1 MQVAFLKSWG
11 HCSTKCSCS
20 QCPFL
25 GEEARAEEVVE
36 KGRAEEG
43 GWGVGEEEHQ
53 ERRPAVGESRAIHSR
68 TFQAGRRASVVY
80 QPNMGHK

>member
-25 GEEARAEEVVE
+25 GEEARAEE
-36 KGRAEEG
+36 GC
-43 GWGVGEEEHQ
+43 WGVGEEEHQ
-53 ERRPAVGESRAIHSR
+53 ERRPAVGESRAVVLLYIPELSR
-68 TFQAGRRASVVY
+68 QGKGQVLFISQT
-80 QPNMGHK
+80 GHK